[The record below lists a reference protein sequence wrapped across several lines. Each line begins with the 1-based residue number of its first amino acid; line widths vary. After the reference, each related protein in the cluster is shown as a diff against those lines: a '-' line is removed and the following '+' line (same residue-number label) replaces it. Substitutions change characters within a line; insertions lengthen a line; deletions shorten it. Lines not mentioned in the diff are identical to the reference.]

1 VFARGD
7 GLFIMNAN
15 GTALRQLTT
24 CGCDIL
30 PAVSPDG
37 QRVAFTRFSGKSDTY
52 VMNVDGTGVTRL
64 TENAGN
70 NTGPAWSP
78 DGTRIAFSSDRDGD
92 QEIYVM
98 NADGTGPVR
107 LTTSPGSDFSPTWSP
122 DGTHIAFVS
131 DRAGGAD
138 LGEIFVMNADG
149 TNPVRLTNYPFLD
162 ADPAWSPDGSRIAFA
177 REVVVSQSPLQLR
190 NEIVVMNADGSGA
203 VALTNNSAGDDV
215 QPAWSPDGGKIVFAS
230 NRSGGDYDLYAVA
243 SGGGRAS
250 ALTHNSLDE
259 THPSWGR

>member
-1 VFARGD
+1 MTKTRYAAPIATLIALSAAPAVLLLAGCQEATPVSPPPAPSAALLPVDASATQQKTKSSGHIVFARGD

-149 TNPVRLTNYPFLD
+149 TH
-162 ADPAWSPDGSRIAFA
+162 
-177 REVVVSQSPLQLR
+177 VSQVA
-190 NEIVVMNADGSGA
+190 EVEAADGDLT
-203 VALTNNSAGDDV
+203 VA
-215 QPAWSPDGGKIVFAS
+215 
-230 NRSGGDYDLYAVA
+230 
-243 SGGGRAS
+243 RA
-250 ALTHNSLDE
+250 
-259 THPSWGR
+259 R